1 MPSKTIENVAITD
14 SNLEPHQDEL
24 QQLGELAGIYMDH
37 KVFRIIIELLNMGID
52 PDTIYNLLKTIK
64 RSRNPKSRS
73 SVLSHKSAKSKN

>member
-1 MPSKTIENVAITD
+1 MPSKTAENITKID
-14 SNLEPHQDEL
+14 NNLEPHQEEL

-37 KVFRIIIELLNMGID
+37 KVFRILVELLNMGID

-73 SVLSHKSAKSKN
+73 SVLSQRSTRSKH